1 MAGLDAL
8 HVGEHH
14 GRDIQVRIEGG
25 TVRIERLY
33 AVPELHGD
41 GAGRRVRRRGSSWS
55 CFYFYKEKP
64 IFATRRFVCVNN
76 AQRHATMAASM
87 LATATLG
94 LGSIPATTR
103 VHSKAVQHLRAR
115 ASASLGAPRV
125 LLASICKPR
134 DSRHSRRSSTLRLV
148 AEFDSDD
155 KMSVPPGAFGGTT
168 PEKKAASMME
178 SMFTY
183 IACWIVIDQTEN
195 AAPKINTADGTDGA
209 NQDAHDVDSDSATR
223 EVRRVVNVHEFLLNF
238 LEANPVKD
246 ADAFMRLL
254 SKASPEIAMRVME
267 VRAAYAEDDFEW
279 QNSRRLALEN
289 MRKVNGD
296 VMREHATA
304 ALAASMV
311 TSEDPGAL

>member
-1 MAGLDAL
+1 M
-8 HVGEHH
+8 
-14 GRDIQVRIEGG
+14 
-25 TVRIERLY
+25 
-33 AVPELHGD
+33 
-41 GAGRRVRRRGSSWS
+41 S
-55 CFYFYKEKP
+55 
-64 IFATRRFVCVNN
+64 
-76 AQRHATMAASM
+76 ASM
-87 LATATLG
+87 LATATVG
-94 LGSIPATTR
+94 LGSIPLTAVR
-103 VHSKAVQHLRAR
+103 VRSRAAPHLRAR
-115 ASASLGAPRV
+115 ASVSLGAPRV
-125 LLASICKPR
+125 LLANRRKPR
-134 DSRHSRRSSTLRLV
+134 DSRHRRRSSSLRLV
-148 AEFDSDD
+148 AEFDCDD

-168 PEKKAASMME
+168 PERKASQLLQNMM
-178 SMFTY
+178 TY

-195 AAPKINTADGTDGA
+195 AAPKINTKDGTDGA
-209 NQDAHDVDSDSATR
+209 DQEAHDVDSDSATR

-238 LEANPVKD
+238 LEENPVKD

>member
-1 MAGLDAL
+1 
-8 HVGEHH
+8 
-14 GRDIQVRIEGG
+14 
-25 TVRIERLY
+25 
-33 AVPELHGD
+33 
-41 GAGRRVRRRGSSWS
+41 
-55 CFYFYKEKP
+55 
-64 IFATRRFVCVNN
+64 
-76 AQRHATMAASM
+76 
-87 LATATLG
+87 
-94 LGSIPATTR
+94 
-103 VHSKAVQHLRAR
+103 
-115 ASASLGAPRV
+115 
-125 LLASICKPR
+125 
-134 DSRHSRRSSTLRLV
+134 
-148 AEFDSDD
+148 
-155 KMSVPPGAFGGTT
+155 MSVPPGAFGGTT

-209 NQDAHDVDSDSATR
+209 NQDAQDVDSDSATR

>member
-1 MAGLDAL
+1 M
-8 HVGEHH
+8 
-14 GRDIQVRIEGG
+14 
-25 TVRIERLY
+25 T
-33 AVPELHGD
+33 
-41 GAGRRVRRRGSSWS
+41 
-55 CFYFYKEKP
+55 
-64 IFATRRFVCVNN
+64 
-76 AQRHATMAASM
+76 ASM
-87 LATATLG
+87 LATATVG
-94 LGSIPATTR
+94 VGSIPSTAAR
-103 VHSKAVQHLRAR
+103 VHSRAAPHLRAR
-115 ASASLGAPRV
+115 ASVSLGAPRV
-125 LLASICKPR
+125 LLADRRKPR
-134 DSRHSRRSSTLRLV
+134 DSRDSLHRRRSSSLRLV
-148 AEFDSDD
+148 AEFDCDD

-168 PEKKAASMME
+168 PEKKAAMMME

-195 AAPKINTADGTDGA
+195 AAPKINTKDGTDGA
-209 NQDAHDVDSDSATR
+209 DQEAHDFDSDSATR

-238 LEANPVKD
+238 LEENPVKD

>member
-1 MAGLDAL
+1 
-8 HVGEHH
+8 
-14 GRDIQVRIEGG
+14 
-25 TVRIERLY
+25 
-33 AVPELHGD
+33 
-41 GAGRRVRRRGSSWS
+41 
-55 CFYFYKEKP
+55 
-64 IFATRRFVCVNN
+64 
-76 AQRHATMAASM
+76 MAASM
-87 LATATLG
+87 LATANLG

-125 LLASICKPR
+125 LLASSGLPR
-134 DSRHSRRSSTLRLV
+134 DSRHGRRSSTLRLV

-209 NQDAHDVDSDSATR
+209 NQDAQDVDSDSATR